1 MNPLCPRCSGEMTKT
16 EVPRIAFHCGPCRE
30 MIQFFHVRTDAD
42 AQRFF
47 RPSDDAKVIRPMSVA
62 V

>member
-1 MNPLCPRCSGEMTKT
+1 MTKT

-30 MIQFFHVRTDAD
+30 IIQFFHVRTDED

-47 RPSDDAKVIRPMSVA
+47 RPSDDAKAVRLMPVA

>member
-1 MNPLCPRCSGEMTKT
+1 MTKT

-47 RPSDDAKVIRPMSVA
+47 KPSDDAKVIRPMSVA